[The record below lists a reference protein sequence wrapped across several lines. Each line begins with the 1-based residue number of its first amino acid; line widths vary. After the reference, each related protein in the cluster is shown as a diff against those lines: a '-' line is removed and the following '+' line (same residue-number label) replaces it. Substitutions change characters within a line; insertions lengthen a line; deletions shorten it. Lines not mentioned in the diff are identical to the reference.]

1 MKIIILINIKLIKNV
16 FLGGNC
22 SGHELFGKNQYCS
35 TDLIVLSFSFVL
47 STFLSSLIL
56 LCSFFPSIFVL
67 FLVSS
72 SWFSLSFLSRSLY
85 LSLISYSVLF
95 IPPLYFCLVSYIFF
109 LFYLSFLSRSFY
121 LSLISYSALFI
132 PPLYFCLV
140 SYIFFLFLSF
150 FFVSFFIPFFNLLL
164 CSIHSSPLFLSCF
177 LYLLPVFLSLSFFFP
192 SFYPSLISCS
202 ALSSFPYKR

>member
-109 LFYLSFLSRSFY
+109 LFFSLCLFSFLPSTFLWY
-121 LSLISYSALFI
+121 LAL
-132 PPLYFCLV
+132 LYPHFRTNDNV
-140 SYIFFLFLSF
+140 TKS
-150 FFVSFFIPFFNLLL
+150 
-164 CSIHSSPLFLSCF
+164 H
-177 LYLLPVFLSLSFFFP
+177 YLTGHSLS
-192 SFYPSLISCS
+192 
-202 ALSSFPYKR
+202 AA